1 MHFSNHS
8 GKLLNHTSWRTLW
21 RFRHSTTF
29 TGYGRF
35 GGSRTT
41 AEELAKLF
49 GLMEQNGLL
58 LCERLLTG
66 KKSVL
71 YINISTQPTSGY
83 VPGAQ
88 ALVSVKDLATKM
100 KQMNPEL
107 IYLLDRESE
116 AYPSALQS
124 L

>member
-1 MHFSNHS
+1 
-8 GKLLNHTSWRTLW
+8 
-21 RFRHSTTF
+21 
-29 TGYGRF
+29 
-35 GGSRTT
+35 
-41 AEELAKLF
+41 
-49 GLMEQNGLL
+49 MEQNGLL

>member
-1 MHFSNHS
+1 M
-8 GKLLNHTSWRTLW
+8 
-21 RFRHSTTF
+21 

-35 GGSRTT
+35 GGSRAT

-66 KKSVL
+66 KKSVTDVK
-71 YINISTQPTSGY
+71 IETQTASGY
-83 VPGAQ
+83 VPGAE
-88 ALVSVKDLATKM
+88 ALTSVKDLAINM

-107 IYLLDRESE
+107 IYLLDRESG
-116 AYPSALQS
+116 AHFLQECILS
-124 L
+124 DRVTSV